1 MNQNYT
7 VEIGFDLTN
16 AENTVFIELDD
27 PVKGLLDSTEYV
39 LGGALFF
46 DVTDDISDFSITRG
60 KNRQL
65 DRYGAGNASI
75 TLNNEDRRYDPLYA
89 DGPFFGQIIPRRA
102 VRISV
107 DDIRVYTGSID
118 DWDLS
123 YEVSGRSQAMAVC
136 SDNTY
141 LLANQSLGSAT
152 NSLQY
157 PGQRIN
163 SILNKPEVNW
173 PAEIRNLDTGETQL
187 QDDVISEGTNA
198 LSYIQQVAQSEPGFF
213 FVNREGFAEFVGRYR
228 RTTDTEITFSDD
240 GTGIPYKNLEV
251 LYGSELL
258 YNSITL
264 TQKDGVTV
272 QAADLPSQDQYG
284 IITYSVSDL
293 LMENQADAINLA
305 TFLAAKYS
313 QPEYRFDKITVQ
325 LDKLEAADKTKLLEA
340 DLGDAVLVKFTP
352 NGIGAPIER
361 TAEIIRIN
369 HSVTPDSHT
378 ITFGLG
384 SLEYSSWRLS
394 DLVFGRLSSGNSL
407 AYQEK

>member
-1 MNQNYT
+1 MAQNYT

-16 AENTVFIELDD
+16 AENTVFLELDD
-27 PVKGLLDSTEYV
+27 PVKGLLDSTQYV

-46 DVTDDISDFSITRG
+46 DVTDDVVDFSVNRG

-65 DRYGAGNASI
+65 DRYGAGNAAI

-89 DGPFFGQIIPRRA
+89 DGPYFGQIIPRRA

-107 DDIRVYTGSID
+107 DGSRIYTGSID

-152 NSLQY
+152 NTTQF
-157 PGQRIN
+157 PGPRIN
-163 SILNKPEVNW
+163 SILNKTEVNW
-173 PAEIRNLDTGETQL
+173 PAEIRTLDTGETLL
-187 QDDVISEGTNA
+187 QADTISEGTNA

-213 FVNREGFAEFVGRYR
+213 FVNRDGFAEFVGRYR
-228 RTTDTEITFSDD
+228 RTTDTDITFADD

-258 YNSITL
+258 YNAVTL
-264 TQKDGVTV
+264 SQKNGVTV
-272 QAADLPSQDQYG
+272 TADDLESQDQYG
-284 IITYSVSDL
+284 ILTYSVSDL
-293 LMENQADAINLA
+293 LMDEQSDAVNLA

-313 QPEYRFDKITVQ
+313 QPEYRFDRVTVQ
-325 LDKLEAADKTKLLEA
+325 LDKLDPADKTKLLEA
-340 DLGDAVLVKFTP
+340 DLGDAVFLKFTP
-352 NGIGAPIER
+352 NGIGNPIER
-361 TAEIIRIN
+361 TAEIIRISHN
-369 HSVTPDSHT
+369 VVPDSHQ

-384 SLEYSSWRLS
+384 SLEVSPWRLS
-394 DLVFGRLSSGNSL
+394 DIIFGRLSAGNSL
-407 AYQEK
+407 AY

>member
-1 MNQNYT
+1 MAQNYT

-16 AENTVFIELDD
+16 AENTVFLELDD

-46 DVTDDISDFSITRG
+46 DVTTDIVEFSVNRG

-65 DRYGAGNASI
+65 DRYGAGNAAI

-89 DGPFFGQIIPRRA
+89 DGPYFGQIIPRRA

-107 DDIRVYTGSID
+107 DGTRVYTGSID

-123 YEVSGRSQAMAVC
+123 YEASGRSMAMAVC

-152 NSLQY
+152 NSIQY
-157 PGQRIN
+157 PGPRIN
-163 SILNKPEVNW
+163 SILNKAEVNW
-173 PAEIRNLDTGETQL
+173 PAEIRTLDTGETLL
-187 QDDVISEGTNA
+187 QSDTISEGTNA

-213 FVNREGFAEFVGRYR
+213 FVNRDGFAEFVGRYR
-228 RTTDTEITFSDD
+228 RTTDSDITFADD

-258 YNSITL
+258 YNAITL
-264 TQKDGVTV
+264 SQKDGVTV
-272 QAADLPSQDQYG
+272 TAADLASQDQYG
-284 IITYSVSDL
+284 ILTYSVSDL
-293 LMENQADAINLA
+293 LMEEQSDAINLA

-313 QPEYRFDKITVQ
+313 QPEYRFDRVTVQ
-325 LDKLEAADKTKLLEA
+325 LDKLDPADKTKLLEA
-340 DLGDAVLVKFTP
+340 DLGDAVFLKFTP

-361 TAEIIRIN
+361 TAEIIRISHN
-369 HSVTPDSHT
+369 VVPDSHQ

-384 SLEYSSWRLS
+384 SLEVSPWRLS
-394 DLVFGRLSSGNSL
+394 DIIFGRLSAGNSL
-407 AYQEK
+407 AY